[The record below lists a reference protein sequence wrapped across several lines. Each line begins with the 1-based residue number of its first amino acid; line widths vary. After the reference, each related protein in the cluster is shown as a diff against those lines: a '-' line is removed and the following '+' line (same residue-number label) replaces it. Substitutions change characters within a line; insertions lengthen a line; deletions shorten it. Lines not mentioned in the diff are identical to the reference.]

1 MFTYHST
8 QFQLNGFLLVLSA
21 SLLGGLRW
29 TLSQLVMQ
37 RKEVGEN
44 CLVYFFYTQIQ
55 CFSNNCQSLKLYALL
70 FNLFIF
76 ELDFIRVYFEYI

>member
-8 QFQLNGFLLVLSA
+8 QFRWNGFLLVLSA

-44 CLVYFFYTQIQ
+44 CLVYFFYIQIQ
-55 CFSNNCQSLKLYALL
+55 CFYNKLSITEILCAFIL
-70 FNLFIF
+70 FLTNWI
-76 ELDFIRVYFEYI
+76 YI